1 MIDMFHY
8 EKPLKKLIKLIT
20 LSFALSITAFVL
32 NTKAATGH
40 INLQIIGTSGTCEF
54 GNTSSLGATT
64 FSFGA
69 QTLSGG
75 FTGTSLTDWHTRL
88 CFDSNGV
95 ASWNAAMVSN
105 NLVNQSNG
113 AYTIPASAVSYS
125 NYAVW
130 TWAGSGACTSITWAS
145 TSPTDWK
152 ALGSSQMYLQKIS
165 AIGEVCKVQT
175 TGMFLRVIIPAGTN
189 IGTYSGTITITAPT
203 F

>member
-1 MIDMFHY
+1 M
-8 EKPLKKLIKLIT
+8 KKLLKIG
-20 LSFALSITAFVL
+20 ALSLALFATVFVL
-32 NTKAATGH
+32 NTKAANGNV
-40 INLQIIGTSGTCEF
+40 NLQITGVAVTSEF
-54 GNTSSLGATT
+54 GSTTNLGSTA

-69 QTLSGG
+69 QTLTGG
-75 FTGTSLTDWHTRL
+75 FTGTTLTDWHTRL

-152 ALGSSQMYLQKIS
+152 ALESSQIIFQKIS
-165 AIGEVCKVQT
+165 GTWEVCRVQT
-175 TGMFLRVIIPAGTN
+175 TGMFLKVDIPGGTVP
-189 IGTYSGTITITAPT
+189 GFYSGTIIITAPT